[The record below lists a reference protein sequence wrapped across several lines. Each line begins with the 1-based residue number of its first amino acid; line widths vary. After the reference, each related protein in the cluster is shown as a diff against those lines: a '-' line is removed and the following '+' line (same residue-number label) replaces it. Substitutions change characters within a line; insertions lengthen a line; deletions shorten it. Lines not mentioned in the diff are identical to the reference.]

1 MKIKNSIALILVF
14 IMLFTST
21 VFAAPKADFELSG
34 ESAVLM
40 DVRSGQLLY
49 SKNHQKIQYP
59 AGLTKIVAALVV
71 IEEGKLDN
79 LVTVNAS
86 SLESVK
92 NTSNIGLFDGEV
104 LTLREILYGMILQSA
119 NDCAVTA
126 ALSVS
131 KDTNEFV
138 KKMNAKAKEIGAKNT
153 KFTNVTGIYNKNN
166 YSTAEDMA
174 LIMKYACENPTF
186 KEIASA
192 KKYTLPVNNKV
203 SYERVLESKCAL
215 ISDGEYAYDGI
226 QAGMSGF
233 TEEGKYATAVSASK
247 NGFDVVCVTMNSD
260 GEFSRY
266 KDIERL
272 LDFAFK
278 NFHTITI
285 ENEDLN
291 IPDAK
296 LKGWFGK
303 IGIVDFSLKEPVT
316 ITAPLKA
323 DINTLTYDYQINK
336 KYKKADKYTATV
348 GVSYENE
355 TLTKLNLSG
364 VAVKK
369 VTFYNILKTIFLII
383 LSLVLLFVLLFFY
396 FIFDSER
403 KKRKR
408 QQDKDKRKQENLK
421 RTLRI
426 KKDI

>member
-1 MKIKNSIALILVF
+1 MKGKIKMKIKKISAFILAF
-14 IMLFTST
+14 IMLFST
-21 VFAAPKADFELSG
+21 VAFASPKADFELSS
-34 ESAVLM
+34 ESAVLL
-40 DVRSGQLLY
+40 DVKSGQILY
-49 SKNHQKIQYP
+49 SKNHQKVQYP
-59 AGLTKIVAALVV
+59 AGLTKIIAALVV

-79 LVTVNAS
+79 LVTVNSS

-92 NTSNIGLFDGEV
+92 NTSTIGLFDGEV

-126 ALSVS
+126 ALSIS
-131 KDTNEFV
+131 ENTNDFV
-138 KKMNAKAKEIGAKNT
+138 KKMNEKAKEIGAKNT
-153 KFTNVTGIYNKNN
+153 KFTNVTGIYDKNN

-174 LIMKYACENPTF
+174 LIMQYACQNPTF

-233 TEEGKYATAVSASK
+233 TEEGKYTTAVSAGK
-247 NGFDVVCVTMNSD
+247 NGFDVVCVTMNAE

-272 LDFAFK
+272 LDYAFE

-285 ENEDLN
+285 ENEDLQ

-296 LKGWFGK
+296 LKGLFGK
-303 IGIVDFSLKEPVT
+303 IGIVDFSLKDPVT
-316 ITAPLKA
+316 VTVPLKA
-323 DINTLTYDYQINK
+323 DINNLTYDYQINK
-336 KYKKADKYTATV
+336 KYKKADNYTATV
-348 GVSYENE
+348 GISYENE
-355 TLTKLNLSG
+355 TITKLTLSG

-369 VTFYNILKTIFLII
+369 VTFYNVVKT
-383 LSLVLLFVLLFFY
+383 VLLVVLILIVLLILLITY
-396 FIFDSER
+396 FLFDSER

-408 QQDKDKRKQENLK
+408 RREKLK
-421 RTLRI
+421 RTLGI

>member
-1 MKIKNSIALILVF
+1 MKIKKISAFILVF
-14 IMLFTST
+14 IILFTT
-21 VFAAPKADFELSG
+21 AVFAAPKADFELSG
-34 ESAVLM
+34 ESAVLL
-40 DVRSGQLLY
+40 DVKSGQLLY
-49 SKNHQKIQYP
+49 TKNHQKIQYP
-59 AGLTKIVAALVV
+59 AGLTKIVTALVV

-79 LVTVNAS
+79 LVTVNS
-86 SLESVK
+86 SALESVK
-92 NTSNIGLFDGEV
+92 NTSTIGLFDGEV

-131 KDTNEFV
+131 ESEDAFV
-138 KKMNAKAKEIGAKNT
+138 KKMNEKVKEIGAKNT
-153 KFTNVTGIYNKNN
+153 KFTNVTGIYDKNN

-174 LIMKYACENPTF
+174 LIMQYACQNPTF
-186 KEIASA
+186 KEIAST

-203 SYERVLESKCAL
+203 SYERVLVSKCAL
-215 ISDGEYAYDGI
+215 ISDEKYAYDGV
-226 QAGMSGF
+226 QTGMSGF
-233 TEEGKYATAVSASK
+233 TDEGKYATAVSASK
-247 NGFDVVCVTMNSD
+247 NGFNIVCVTMNAD

-266 KDIERL
+266 TDIKNL
-272 LDFAFK
+272 LNFAFE
-278 NFHTITI
+278 NFHTVTI
-285 ENEDLN
+285 ENDDLN

-296 LKGWFGK
+296 LKGVFGK

-316 ITAPLKA
+316 ITVPLTA
-323 DINTLTYDYQINK
+323 DVNNLSYDYQINK

-355 TLTKLNLSG
+355 AITQLSLNG

-369 VTFYNILKTIFLII
+369 VTLYNIVKTVLLIVLGI
-383 LSLVLLFVLLFFY
+383 ALLFVLLFFY

-408 QQDKDKRKQENLK
+408 KQDKLK
-421 RTLRI
+421 RSLGI